1 MPRAAAVTPL
11 SCRRRP
17 CAWVWCLLA
26 LLLALRLSLEV
37 TLNTCP
43 GAEWSIL
50 CRGCCEE
57 GRIECLCP
65 GTGDPT
71 GYSVPCCRNDEDVC
85 DPCIIHPGCSIYEN
99 CRTCLNG
106 SWGTFDTFYVKGDY
120 CGVCGDGWSGGNCMQ
135 CGGVINGTKGTISLQ
150 GYPTNAHCE
159 WVINVRPGHV
169 VELRFAMLSLEHDYS
184 CQYDVLEVRDGD
196 NVDSPVIGR
205 FCGNN
210 RPAPTRSSGSS
221 LHLLFQADGFKSF
234 DGFSAVF
241 SEAAK
246 SRACLSSPCQND
258 GTCVL
263 DNSTLFKCFCLAG
276 YTGSFCERV
285 VMCGRPKL
293 PRNLKIEGED
303 FGLGDQVFFSCDG
316 GFVLQGNI
324 SAMCQLDGTW
334 DIPIPSCVEEEKFC
348 PEPRLPRNGQVDR
361 NTSAPAEER
370 ATGGTGGAGG
380 YRAGS
385 TVHVVCRPPYVRQ
398 GRGGELTCGANG
410 AWTGRPAACVKAC
423 RLPHVPPPM
432 TFVLMKPRPTKQRTT
447 PVQRVLFPKKGA
459 KKVALEPEAAAG
471 APAAAASAGANESA
485 LAPGFYPVHARLEF
499 RCPAAWYQQTG
510 SARRTCLRT
519 GRWSGQAAR
528 CVPVCGRAD
537 GWNISGTPW
546 PWKAAVYRQVRP
558 PTGGGQNTNSS
569 SGVGGNNGGSGGRG
583 SAGGGVG
590 AGAGARAD
598 GAWLLVCA
606 AALVSERSLVSTAH
620 CVTHFGTSTPL
631 KRTDVRVVL
640 GGGHGG
646 DGKAE
651 QIAKVSNILVH
662 RAYDPV
668 LLDGDL
674 AVIRLSG
681 SADLSDR
688 VQPVCLPPDRLS
700 TAATPAAPSS
710 FPSSGA
716 AFVSGWRLSSNGS
729 GPARDAGRPLSA
741 QISIMGTAQCEREL
755 EARGAAVPVT
765 ARMFCA
771 PALPVGSGE
780 ASWCPAETGGIAA
793 TATRGAGGRPGG
805 LWHLLGLVSWG
816 HSGGCQGSAGLPT
829 GYTNVS
835 AFTDWL
841 RKVIK

>member
-1 MPRAAAVTPL
+1 
-11 SCRRRP
+11 
-17 CAWVWCLLA
+17 
-26 LLLALRLSLEV
+26 
-37 TLNTCP
+37 
-43 GAEWSIL
+43 
-50 CRGCCEE
+50 
-57 GRIECLCP
+57 
-65 GTGDPT
+65 
-71 GYSVPCCRNDEDVC
+71 
-85 DPCIIHPGCSIYEN
+85 
-99 CRTCLNG
+99 
-106 SWGTFDTFYVKGDY
+106 
-120 CGVCGDGWSGGNCMQ
+120 
-135 CGGVINGTKGTISLQ
+135 
-150 GYPTNAHCE
+150 
-159 WVINVRPGHV
+159 
-169 VELRFAMLSLEHDYS
+169 
-184 CQYDVLEVRDGD
+184 
-196 NVDSPVIGR
+196 
-205 FCGNN
+205 
-210 RPAPTRSSGSS
+210 
-221 LHLLFQADGFKSF
+221 
-234 DGFSAVF
+234 
-241 SEAAK
+241 
-246 SRACLSSPCQND
+246 
-258 GTCVL
+258 
-263 DNSTLFKCFCLAG
+263 
-276 YTGSFCERV
+276 
-285 VMCGRPKL
+285 MCGRPKL

-410 AWTGRPAACVKAC
+410 AWTGRPAACVKGERAPEL
-423 RLPHVPPPM
+423 RQPSPLVFFFPP
-432 TFVLMKPRPTKQRTT
+432 TT

>member
-1 MPRAAAVTPL
+1 
-11 SCRRRP
+11 
-17 CAWVWCLLA
+17 
-26 LLLALRLSLEV
+26 
-37 TLNTCP
+37 
-43 GAEWSIL
+43 
-50 CRGCCEE
+50 
-57 GRIECLCP
+57 
-65 GTGDPT
+65 
-71 GYSVPCCRNDEDVC
+71 
-85 DPCIIHPGCSIYEN
+85 
-99 CRTCLNG
+99 
-106 SWGTFDTFYVKGDY
+106 
-120 CGVCGDGWSGGNCMQ
+120 
-135 CGGVINGTKGTISLQ
+135 
-150 GYPTNAHCE
+150 
-159 WVINVRPGHV
+159 
-169 VELRFAMLSLEHDYS
+169 
-184 CQYDVLEVRDGD
+184 
-196 NVDSPVIGR
+196 
-205 FCGNN
+205 
-210 RPAPTRSSGSS
+210 
-221 LHLLFQADGFKSF
+221 
-234 DGFSAVF
+234 
-241 SEAAK
+241 
-246 SRACLSSPCQND
+246 ACLSSPCQND

-285 VMCGRPKL
+285 
-293 PRNLKIEGED
+293 
-303 FGLGDQVFFSCDG
+303 
-316 GFVLQGNI
+316 
-324 SAMCQLDGTW
+324 
-334 DIPIPSCVEEEKFC
+334 EEERLC

-361 NTSAPAEER
+361 NASAPAEER
-370 ATGGTGGAGG
+370 GTGGAGG

-385 TVHVVCRPPYVRQ
+385 TLQVACRPPYVRQ
-398 GRGGELTCGANG
+398 GRGGWLTCGANG
-410 AWTGRPAACVKAC
+410 AWTGRPAACVKVIHC
-423 RLPHVPPPM
+423 REPL
-432 TFVLMKPRPTKQRTT
+432 
-447 PVQRVLFPKKGA
+447 LFARLRSSSSSLINRNREHPQHTKKGA
-459 KKVALEPEAAAG
+459 KKVVLEPEAAA
-471 APAAAASAGANESA
+471 APAPAASAGANESA

-546 PWKAAVYRQVRP
+546 PWKAAVYRQ
-558 PTGGGQNTNSS
+558 
-569 SGVGGNNGGSGGRG
+569 
-583 SAGGGVG
+583 GVG
-590 AGAGARAD
+590 AGTGARAD

-631 KRTDVRVVL
+631 KRTEVRVVL

-651 QIAKVSNILVH
+651 QIAKHAQVSNILVH

-688 VQPVCLPPDRLS
+688 VQPVCLPPDRSS
-700 TAATPAAPSS
+700 TATTPAASPSS
-710 FPSSGA
+710 SSSSSGA

-729 GPARDAGRPLSA
+729 GPATDAGRPLSA

-805 LWHLLGLVSWG
+805 PWHLLGLVSWG
-816 HSGGCQGSAGLPT
+816 HSGGCQGRAGLPT